1 MAEKKNGDDVEAKI
15 DDIARGL
22 KELLAVKDAE
32 SPTAAEKTEEKK
44 PAAKKPAAKKPAA
57 SKSTATK
64 SSSGAAKKPA
74 ASKTSTAA
82 EKPAAKKPATEEP
95 AAAKAEPKAEEV
107 AEGVTVNQ
115 TTDGN
120 STQPIIQVIVQAPA
134 PAPAEA
140 PKTEEPVPVEEV
152 KAEEPVPAPVE
163 EVKAEE
169 PAPAPI
175 EEVKAE
181 EPAPAESPKAEEPK
195 AEAAAT
201 TTTTVTTTV
210 TTTKKKS
217 TMQKINDF
225 INNKGKL
232 PIFIVVNALFL
243 ISAILLMF
251 NSFHFELNG
260 KTYNYNI
267 FQYMGNS
274 ALVKSSL
281 LSQAGNWTNGAY
293 TMLGILMFIAM
304 LVPLALLVKN
314 VVLLAIKKKK
324 DVYNFD
330 AIVYF
335 AAMMFLIAMANIFG
349 AFLSFGQVFSLI
361 ISAIIFVFTVF
372 ALLLSGSAKRV
383 PIFSIANVVLA
394 FIAILLLTSK
404 VYGAVVDGEA
414 YSWYA
419 AAAAGE
425 FKAGGFMFLM
435 LFIAI
440 CALVLLVIL
449 QIKRFPGAVG
459 HIVEI
464 VAPLAAAVCA
474 IIALVVAGANKSAA
488 AEAAGC
494 TLKMG
499 GGFVFG
505 AILAAIIAVADTLL
519 TFLAPLKKY
528 KVTVNDEANTSVT
541 TTTTTTTTVSSTVGA
556 PESTADNAATEEK
569 AEAPAAEATAPA
581 PAEEKKTEAP
591 ASEQHAKSGTLCP
604 RCGTPNPE
612 NSKFCSKCGSK
623 LY

>member
-22 KELLAVKDAE
+22 KELLANKEEE
-32 SPTAAEKTEEKK
+32 SPSAADKPAAKK

-57 SKSTATK
+57 SKS
-64 SSSGAAKKPA
+64 A
-74 ASKTSTAA
+74 ASTAK
-82 EKPAAKKPATEEP
+82 KPAAKKPAAKP
-95 AAAKAEPKAEEV
+95 AASKSTASTAKKPAAKKTEPEAV

-115 TTDGN
+115 TSDA
-120 STQPIIQVIVQAPA
+120 STQQPIIQVIVQAPA
-134 PAPAEA
+134 AAPAVEPQKAEEQPAPAPAE
-140 PKTEEPVPVEEV
+140 EPQ
-152 KAEEPVPAPVE
+152 AEAPAPVE
-163 EVKAEE
+163 EQKAEE
-169 PAPAPI
+169 QPEPAPVEEPKAEEQPAPAP
-175 EEVKAE
+175 
-181 EPAPAESPKAEEPK
+181 AEEPK

-210 TTTKKKS
+210 TTTKKQS
-217 TMQKINDF
+217 ALQKVHEF

-232 PIFIVVNALFL
+232 PLFIIINALFL
-243 ISAILLMF
+243 LSAILLMF
-251 NSFHFELNG
+251 NSFYFELDG
-260 KTYNYNI
+260 VRYNYNI

-274 ALVKSSL
+274 DVVKASL
-281 LSQAGNWTNGAY
+281 LSQSGQWVNGGY

-304 LVPLALLVKN
+304 LVPLALLIKN
-314 VVLLAIKKKK
+314 IVLLAIKKRK
-324 DVYNFD
+324 DVYGFD

-335 AAMMFLIAMANIFG
+335 AAMMFFIAMVNIFG
-349 AFLSFGQVFSLI
+349 AYLSFGQVFSLI

-372 ALLLSGSAKRV
+372 TLLLSGSAKRV

-394 FIAILLLTSK
+394 FIAILLLSSK
-404 VYGAVVDGEA
+404 VYGGSDGTND

-419 AAAAGE
+419 AAAAGS

-435 LFIAI
+435 LFIAV

-464 VAPLAAAVCA
+464 VVPLAAAVCA
-474 IIALVVAGANKSAA
+474 IIALIVAGANKAAA
-488 AEAAGC
+488 AEFNDC

-505 AILAAIIAVADTLL
+505 AILTAIIAVADTLL

-528 KVTVNDEANTSVT
+528 KVTVNDETTSSVT
-541 TTTTTTTTVSSTVGA
+541 TTTTTTTTVSSTV
-556 PESTADNAATEEK
+556 SADA
-569 AEAPAAEATAPA
+569 APAADTAATADTSDAPA
-581 PAEEKKTEAP
+581 PAEAP
-591 ASEQHAKSGTLCP
+591 APAAEQKATTPAAPAQGGALCP

-612 NSKFCSKCGSK
+612 HSKFCSKCGGK